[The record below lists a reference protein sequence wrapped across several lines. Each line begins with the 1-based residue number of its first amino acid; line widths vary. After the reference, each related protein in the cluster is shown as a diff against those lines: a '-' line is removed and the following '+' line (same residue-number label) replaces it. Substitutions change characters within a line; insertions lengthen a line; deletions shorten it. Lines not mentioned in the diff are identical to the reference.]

1 MKQRT
6 EVNRKLALV
15 TTIVMFICMLII
27 SFQGQAQVKPK
38 RMETSKAY
46 HDRLQKANSWET
58 YQSNRI
64 KAAKAVRKAK
74 NEQSALAKREERIRQ
89 RIRRIEG

>member
-27 SFQGQAQVKPK
+27 SFQGQAQVKPRK
-38 RMETSKAY
+38 MESGKEY
-46 HDRLQKANSWET
+46 HLRLQKQNSWET
-58 YQSNRI
+58 YQSNRL
-64 KAAKAVRKAK
+64 KSAKDSKKAK
-74 NEQSALAKREERIRQ
+74 KEQSALARREEKLRAK
-89 RIRRIEG
+89 IRRIEG